1 MIKVYNAEDSQIA
14 WVSSDSSILNVD
26 GSAKTSAVI
35 TGESPGKVS
44 LYAIVDGKALICEVT
59 VLLDGG
65 LMMCGD
71 VNRDEAVAM
80 NDLILLLRGQIG
92 TVELNYYKKKNA
104 DCDGDGQNTS
114 LDALVLRQFLIQFIE
129 SLPSDPA
136 ET

>member
-1 MIKVYNAEDSQIA
+1 
-14 WVSSDSSILNVD
+14 
-26 GSAKTSAVI
+26 
-35 TGESPGKVS
+35 
-44 LYAIVDGKALICEVT
+44 
-59 VLLDGG
+59 
-65 LMMCGD
+65 MMCGD